1 MKTGKVLLHIMNGL
15 NALALF
21 VLVFKS
27 VFFVPWLY
35 DVSFYHV
42 LLVLAAL
49 YGIKTWVQ
57 IKFEVDDPIRINKIS
72 NVFFH
77 GGMVMIMLGI
87 VMRVMHWPFSFL
99 PILAGALAVF
109 VAFILSMVLS
119 PSVER
124 STNPDI
130 LDDL

>member
-99 PILAGALAVF
+99 PILAGALGVF

>member
-15 NALALF
+15 NVLALF

-124 STNPDI
+124 SANPDI